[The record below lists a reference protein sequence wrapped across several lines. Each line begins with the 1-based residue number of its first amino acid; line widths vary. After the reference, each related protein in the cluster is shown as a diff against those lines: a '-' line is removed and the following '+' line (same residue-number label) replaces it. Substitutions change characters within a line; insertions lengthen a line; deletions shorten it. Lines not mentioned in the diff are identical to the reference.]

1 MAKGGKKIALIED
14 DLLILDIY
22 SRGLRNAGFEVMT
35 AKNGEDGFKMVKK
48 HVPDLIISDIIMPK
62 EDGYYLIKKVKTN
75 AATKSVP
82 LVALTNLDSNDD
94 KEEAYR
100 LGADFVLLKAR
111 FTPSELVQ
119 KIIEIL
125 ENYSK

>member
-1 MAKGGKKIALIED
+1 MTKGGKKIALIED

-22 SRGLRNAGFEVMT
+22 SRGLRKAGFEVMT
-35 AKNGEDGFKMVKK
+35 AKNGDDGYRMVKK

-75 AATKSVP
+75 SITKKVP

-94 KEEAYR
+94 KDEAFR
-100 LGADFVLLKAR
+100 LGADVVLLKAR

-125 ENYSK
+125 ENY